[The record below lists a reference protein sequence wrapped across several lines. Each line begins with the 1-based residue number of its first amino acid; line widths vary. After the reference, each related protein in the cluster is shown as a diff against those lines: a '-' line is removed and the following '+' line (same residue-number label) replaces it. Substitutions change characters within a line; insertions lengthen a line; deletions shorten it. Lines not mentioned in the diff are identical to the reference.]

1 MDLESVIEILRE
13 LEDDSSV
20 SKGIKVRI
28 VSMRLELENAD
39 DMSLSVNKVLSDL
52 EDLSGDVNIPAYVRT
67 QFWHITS
74 VLETLS

>member
-13 LEDDSSV
+13 LEEDSGV
-20 SKGIKVRI
+20 SKGIKIRI
-28 VSMRLELENAD
+28 SSMREELEDAD
-39 DMSLSVNKVLSDL
+39 DISLSVNKVLSDL

-67 QFWHITS
+67 QLWHITS